1 MTSKTRT
8 RSFQWLALASM
19 AAALA
24 GCGGGSEAP
33 GAAMSV
39 NAEGMST
46 FNSAALAANLASYP
60 LQTLSSAES
69 AGLSFMRDEERLAQ
83 AVYTASAARW
93 PALPSFNNIAASEAT
108 HTAAIK
114 SLLDRYQIADPAA
127 GLALSSFAPAV
138 FQTLYAN
145 LTAASNA
152 SQIDALKVGVQIEE
166 LDIRDIVVRKA
177 DVDNAD
183 ILLVYDQLLKGSR
196 NHLRA
201 YMRVL
206 TQQAGTYTPQYIT
219 QAEFDAIVNSPMET
233 GP

>member
-1 MTSKTRT
+1 
-8 RSFQWLALASM
+8 
-19 AAALA
+19 
-24 GCGGGSEAP
+24 
-33 GAAMSV
+33 
-39 NAEGMST
+39 MST

-166 LDIRDIVVRKA
+166 LDIRDITQQQA
-177 DVDNAD
+177 AIDNPD
-183 ILLVYDQLLKGSR
+183 ILTVYGNLLRGSR

-201 YMRVL
+201 FVKVL
-206 TQQAGTYTPQYIT
+206 AQQGGTYVPRYLS
-219 QAEFDAIVNSPMET
+219 QAEFDAIVSTPLET
-233 GP
+233 GG